1 MSTCRK
7 GGCDSLNEHGV
18 TLLET
23 ILSIAILLL
32 LAITLLPFA
41 NHLQGQL
48 FDKKLAYRASEVA
61 YNGIKE
67 VILTGITQG
76 SRMVEGIEYQWYYN
90 DGEICVQY
98 TDLKGPQSTC
108 ITSDDKNQALH

>member
-1 MSTCRK
+1 M
-7 GGCDSLNEHGV
+7 NERGI

-41 NHLQGQL
+41 NHLQGHL
-48 FDKKLAYRASEVA
+48 FDKKLAYQASEVA

-67 VILTGITQG
+67 VIFTGVMQG
-76 SRMVEGIEYQWYYN
+76 SQTIEGIEYQWHYN
-90 DGEICVQY
+90 HSEICVEY
-98 TDLKGPQSTC
+98 ANLKGPQLTC
-108 ITSDDKNQALH
+108 ITSDDTNLALH

>member
-1 MSTCRK
+1 M
-7 GGCDSLNEHGV
+7 NEHGV

-67 VILTGITQG
+67 VIFTGVMQG
-76 SRMVEGIEYQWYYN
+76 SETIEGVEYQWYYHHS
-90 DGEICVQY
+90 EICVEY
-98 TDLKGPQSTC
+98 ANLKGPQLTC
-108 ITSDDKNQALH
+108 TTSDDTNVVLH

>member
-1 MSTCRK
+1 M
-7 GGCDSLNEHGV
+7 NEHGV

-67 VILTGITQG
+67 VALTSVTQG
-76 SRMVEGIEYQWYYN
+76 SRMIEGVEYQWYYH
-90 DGEICVQY
+90 DSEICVEY
-98 TDLKGPQSTC
+98 VNLKGPQLTC
-108 ITSDDKNQALH
+108 ITSDDTNVALH

>member
-1 MSTCRK
+1 M
-7 GGCDSLNEHGV
+7 NEHGV

-23 ILSIAILLL
+23 ILSVAILLL

-41 NHLQGQL
+41 NSLQGQL

-67 VILTGITQG
+67 VVLTGVTQG
-76 SRMVEGIEYQWYYN
+76 SRTIEGVEYQWYYS
-90 DGEICVQY
+90 DSEICVQY
-98 TDLKGPQSTC
+98 ADLKGPQLTC
-108 ITSDDKNQALH
+108 TTSDDMNLALH

>member
-1 MSTCRK
+1 MSTCQK

-41 NHLQGQL
+41 NSLQGQL
-48 FDKKLAYRASEVA
+48 FDKKLAYRASEIA

-67 VILTGITQG
+67 VVLTGVTQG
-76 SRMVEGIEYQWYYN
+76 SRTIEGVEYQWYYN
-90 DGEICVQY
+90 HGEICVEY
-98 TDLKGPQSTC
+98 DNLKGPQVMC
-108 ITSDDKNQALH
+108 ITSDDTNLALH

>member
-1 MSTCRK
+1 M
-7 GGCDSLNEHGV
+7 NEHGV

-23 ILSIAILLL
+23 ILSVAILLL

-61 YNGIKE
+61 YNGAKV
-67 VILTGITQG
+67 VISTGVTQG
-76 SRMVEGIEYQWYYN
+76 SETIEGVEYQWYYHT
-90 DGEICVQY
+90 GEICVEY
-98 TDLKGPQSTC
+98 ANLKGPQLTC
-108 ITSDDKNQALH
+108 TTSDDTKLALH

>member
-1 MSTCRK
+1 M
-7 GGCDSLNEHGV
+7 NERGV

-41 NHLQGQL
+41 NSLQGQL

-67 VILTGITQG
+67 VILTGVTQG
-76 SRMVEGIEYQWYYN
+76 SRTIEGVEYQWYYN
-90 DGEICVQY
+90 YNEICVEY
-98 TDLKGPQSTC
+98 TNLKGPQLTC
-108 ITSDDKNQALH
+108 ITSDGTKLALH